1 MIRYL
6 ILFDPCRTQDSQHRI
21 NFKIPISTQILLSR
35 CFLNKRTLLTPP
47 NVSIDPP
54 GQHWVQSRWAEHRSS
69 LLCPLAALPS
79 SKKRVQQP
87 VDLCAPM
94 LWQVSCLQEVATQT
108 PYLEKKN
115 SCYPTHPFSSK
126 STLFRQKRSRWISY
140 HVTYFFFFFLS
151 LQDLRLFRPMIDFEC
166 LYWHNPAR
174 LCAFYLSI

>member
-54 GQHWVQSRWAEHRSS
+54 GQHWVQSCWAEYRSS

-94 LWQVSCLQEVATQT
+94 LWQVSCLQVVATQT
-108 PYLEKKN
+108 PYLEKKKLLLSHASIQLQIN
-115 SCYPTHPFSSK
+115 SIQAEKK
-126 STLFRQKRSRWISY
+126 SMNQLSCNLL
-140 HVTYFFFFFLS
+140 FFLLS
-151 LQDLRLFRPMIDFEC
+151 LSSGFT
-166 LYWHNPAR
+166 
-174 LCAFYLSI
+174 SI